1 MTCIVGLV
9 EGKTVYIGAD
19 SLAVTGCVEQQLR
32 SPKVF
37 CCKGRDCLI
46 GYSGTVRMAN
56 LLEHKFV
63 PPGHPAEM
71 GVEQYLT
78 TFFVDGLRA
87 TLKEAG
93 TAAKTNEQE
102 VSTGSLLV
110 GYRGGL
116 YKIGYDYGL
125 MEAAAGFDAIG
136 SGEEI
141 ALGAIHATMGMK
153 LQPLKRLRLAL
164 EAAADLCR
172 GVRGPFVIES
182 LLKEGDNEHQQPPA

>member
-1 MTCIVGLV
+1 MTCIIGLV
-9 EGKTVYIGAD
+9 EHETVSIGAD
-19 SLAVTGCVEQQLR
+19 SLAITGCVEQQLT

-37 CCKGRDCLI
+37 FCKERACLI

-56 LLEHKFV
+56 LLQHQFV
-63 PPGHPAEM
+63 PPEHPAMMSTEK
-71 GVEQYLT
+71 YLAT
-78 TFFVDGLRA
+78 LFVDGLRA

-102 VSTGSLLV
+102 VATGSLLV
-110 GYRGGL
+110 GYRGRL

-125 MEAAAGFDAIG
+125 MESAAGFDAVG
-136 SGEEI
+136 SGEEV
-141 ALGAIHATMGMK
+141 ALGAIHATQGMD
-153 LQPLKRLRLAL
+153 LPPLTRIRLAL

-182 LLKEGDNEHQQPPA
+182 LPKEGHEDEQQ

>member
-1 MTCIVGLV
+1 MTVIVGLV
-9 EGKTVYIGAD
+9 EHETVYIGAD
-19 SLAVTGCVEQQLR
+19 SLATTGCIEQEMT

-37 CCKGRDCLI
+37 RCEERACLI

-56 LLEHKFV
+56 LLQHKFV
-63 PPGHPAEM
+63 PPEHPAEM
-71 GVEQYLT
+71 TVECYLT
-78 TFFVDGLRA
+78 TLFVDSLRA

-102 VSTGSLLV
+102 VSTGSMLV

-125 MEAAAGFDAIG
+125 MAATAGFDAVG

-141 ALGAIHATMGMK
+141 ALGAIHATMAMK
-153 LQPLKRLRLAL
+153 LQPLKRIRLAL

-182 LLKEGDNEHQQPPA
+182 LSKEGDK

>member
-1 MTCIVGLV
+1 MTVIIGLV
-9 EGKTVYIGAD
+9 AHETVYIGAD
-19 SLAVTGCVEQQLR
+19 SLASTGCIEQEMS

-37 CCKGRDCLI
+37 RCEGQDCLI

-56 LLEHKFV
+56 LLHHKFV
-63 PPGHPAEM
+63 LPEHPPGMSTEK
-71 GVEQYLT
+71 YLT
-78 TFFVDGLRA
+78 TLFVDGLRA

-102 VSTGSLLV
+102 TTTGSMLV

-125 MEAAAGFDAIG
+125 MESAASFDAVG

-141 ALGAIHATMGMK
+141 ALGAIHATQGMD
-153 LQPLKRLRLAL
+153 LQPRKRIRLAL

-182 LLKEGDNEHQQPPA
+182 LPKKGHEDEQSPA